1 MHSLRVALTRGT
13 LSTGVGSAGIYLNI
27 FVHVMVGTIFITVG
41 FVRLVLYHLTS
52 DHHIGFEAAILYW
65 HFVDIVWLFLFVAV
79 YWWGGA

>member
-1 MHSLRVALTRGT
+1 
-13 LSTGVGSAGIYLNI
+13 
-27 FVHVMVGTIFITVG
+27 MVGTIFITVG

-65 HFVDIVWLFLFVAV
+65 HFVDIVWLFLFVSV